1 MDLIYLALAA
11 ALWLAVLGLVRGCER
26 LQPALQPARQEPR

>member
-1 MDLIYLALAA
+1 MDLMYLALAV

-26 LQPALQPARQEPR
+26 LQPTRQESR

>member
-1 MDLIYLALAA
+1 MDLMYLALAA

-26 LQPALQPARQEPR
+26 LQPTREAPR